1 MAQLEW
7 QQQQQLARYARR
19 LVTQD
24 FLSGDGGSPFA
35 TAVRMA
41 AKETPAQRA
50 QADADAMSFPLT
62 TPTRKAWLY
71 TYGTLDD
78 VPEAYTRSLEQLEQ
92 VTTSRLV
99 GFEGVVIYGP
109 ATLAWPHDGYWG
121 RPVELPSKEKLQ
133 MRFEPSNLPQVDIE
147 RVDRALVS
155 TRLMRP
161 GGRMMVR
168 TAILFRSGCTALAP
182 GLDMMRQ
189 SGGDRKERPV
199 AVRGLHFLL
208 AGLFPRHHP
217 ELGARDPVVQ
227 GNSPLQ
233 HDARGFEALRSNS
246 YSIYERV
253 RAANRS
259 RGQLNPLGAAAG
271 PSIVAVANELV
282 DRHWTP
288 PESMR
293 ATEPISRKDL
303 LAQQAR
309 AERELVA
316 AAGEQG
322 ATFALNSAA
331 TLLEHLSAEGL
342 LGAAAHP
349 FFDGAL
355 PDKLI
360 GPHGVSLA
368 LAVAMRLA
376 INWEKYK
383 LPAPSKTDVQ
393 ANDHVRMIWHS
404 QGPTHLPMLKHQWA
418 IDLVV
423 DAAVALAEQDIADNH
438 RREGLSRDT
447 ALPQAEDNKLWLQR
461 VGQRLITSTFGLG
474 SINTVAQPNVA
485 GTPWRT
491 YDVETKE
498 RDVALK
504 QAGCKFEGVTE
515 DSAVLSTVGAR
526 RTAVIQMAVGVETW
540 LRRGRYRKMQITP
553 MNDTRD
559 VDEQIDRLSNLLGK
573 LMLPQIV
580 QALADAATGNPTKDS
595 LVPQKAYAKV
605 LEPHLNILALDNA
618 IYDVRTVLMIGPSFY
633 LTHDIGSY
641 VVAPSQTSP
650 CCECE
655 APVHVLQATLLDNKL
670 SSCTACHARRCQT
683 CAGAHTASID
693 RAYKQMHERGHEGP
707 LAVGSR
713 CKACGA
719 EPQEVRIAY
728 EPGRDGTTVAHF
740 EMTERRP
747 PGQPEKVFKVLC
759 EFTHSKRGA

>member
-1 MAQLEW
+1 MAELEW
-7 QQQQQLARYARR
+7 QQQQQLARYARQ

-24 FLSGDGGSPFA
+24 FLSGDGNGGSPFA
-35 TAVRMA
+35 AAVRMA
-41 AKETPAQRA
+41 AKETPEQRERA
-50 QADADAMSFPLT
+50 EAGAGTLPIAPLK
-62 TPTRKAWLY
+62 TRLY

-92 VTTSRLV
+92 VTTGRLF

-109 ATLAWPHDGYWG
+109 GTLAWPHDGYWG
-121 RPVELPSKEKLQ
+121 RRIDLASKELLQ
-133 MRFEPSNLPQVDIE
+133 MRFEPSNLPQVDID

-161 GGRMMVR
+161 DGRIMVR
-168 TAILFRSGCTALAP
+168 TAILFRSGCADLAP
-182 GLDMMRQ
+182 GLHIIRQ

-217 ELGARDPVVQ
+217 ELGARDPIVQ
-227 GNSPLQ
+227 GNCPLQ
-233 HDARGFEALRSNS
+233 HDMRGFEALRSNS

-253 RAANRS
+253 RAANRPH
-259 RGQLNPLGAAAG
+259 GQLNPLGAAAG

-288 PESMR
+288 PETMR
-293 ATEPISRKDL
+293 ATEPISRKEL
-303 LAQQAR
+303 REQQAR

-331 TLLEHLSAEGL
+331 TLLEQLSAEGL

-355 PDKLI
+355 PDRLV

-393 ANDHVRMIWHS
+393 ANDHVRMIWLS
-404 QGPTHLPMLKHQWA
+404 QGPANLPMLKHQWA

-423 DAAVALAEQDIADNH
+423 DAAVALADEDIADNH
-438 RREGLSRDT
+438 RREGLSRNT
-447 ALPQAEDNKLWLQR
+447 ALPQVEDNKLWLQR

-474 SINTVAQPNVA
+474 SVSTVPQPNAA

-491 YDVETKE
+491 YDVETRE

-504 QAGCKFEGVTE
+504 QNGCKFEGVTE

-526 RTAVIQMAVGVETW
+526 RTAVIQMIVGVETW
-540 LRRGRYRKMQITP
+540 LRRGRYRKMQLTP

-559 VDEQIDRLSNLLGK
+559 VDQQIDKLSNLLGK

-580 QALADAATGNPTKDS
+580 QALADAATGNPAKDS

-618 IYDVRTVLMIGPSFY
+618 IYDTRTVLMIGPSFY
-633 LTHDIGSY
+633 LTHDIGAY

-655 APVHVLQATLLDNKL
+655 APVHVLQATLLDYKL
-670 SSCTACHARRCQT
+670 SSCSACHARRCQT
-683 CAGAHTASID
+683 CTAAHAASID
-693 RAYKQMHERGHEGP
+693 RTYKQMHKRGHHGP
-707 LAVGSR
+707 LTVGSR

-719 EPQEVRIAY
+719 EPEEVRIAY
-728 EPGRDGTTVAHF
+728 EPGPDGTTVAHF
-740 EMTERRP
+740 EMTQRRP
-747 PGQPEKVFKVLC
+747 AGEPENIFRAAC
-759 EFTHSKRGA
+759 ELTHAKKDA